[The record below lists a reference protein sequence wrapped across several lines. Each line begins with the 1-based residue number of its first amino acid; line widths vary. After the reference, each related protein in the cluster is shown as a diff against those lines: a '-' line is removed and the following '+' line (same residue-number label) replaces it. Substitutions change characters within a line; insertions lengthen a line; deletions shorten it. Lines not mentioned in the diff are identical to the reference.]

1 MGVPSIEISKKRER
15 KERNLPLQTWSVR
28 SVSLFWGCERGGEIL
43 SKCQATKFEFL
54 FDYYY
59 CYYS

>member
-15 KERNLPLQTWSVR
+15 KERNLPLQTW

-54 FDYYY
+54 FDYY